1 MRPVMARRQFIPLL
15 ALAGALALPVS
26 TPAVVPPNDCGR
38 MTVAG
43 KRIQVKVDQ
52 ITCKSGKRYA
62 TNFMRSRSKPSGY
75 RCRTYTPKKN
85 RVRFYCNN
93 GRKIFFAIT
102 R

>member
-1 MRPVMARRQFIPLL
+1 MPFRLPILAALL
-15 ALAGALALPVS
+15 ASLAVALTAAP
-26 TPAVVPPNDCGR
+26 TPAVVPPEDCGR
-38 MTVAG
+38 MTVSG

-62 TNFMRSRSKPSGY
+62 TNFMRSRSKPRGY
-75 RCRTYTPKKN
+75 TCRTYPAKKN

>member
-1 MRPVMARRQFIPLL
+1 MRPVMARRHFIALL

-26 TPAVVPPNDCGR
+26 TPAVVPPKDCGR
-38 MTVAG
+38 MTVSG

-75 RCRTYTPKKN
+75 TCRTYPPKKN